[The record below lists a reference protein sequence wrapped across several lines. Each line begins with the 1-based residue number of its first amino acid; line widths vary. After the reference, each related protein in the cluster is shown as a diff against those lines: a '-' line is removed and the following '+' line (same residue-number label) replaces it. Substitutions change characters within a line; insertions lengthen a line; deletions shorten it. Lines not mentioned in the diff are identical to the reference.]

1 MIVLGK
7 DVAGLQIRW
16 IGRTLMVKW
25 KEKLKQLPVKTKL
38 QTYRTLIIIITL
50 VMGAVALGLSL
61 LMDFQVR
68 KITNNW
74 SPTLARVMETNTLT
88 SDYRM
93 KQYGHLVST
102 TDAEMTAYETEL
114 TKIEQDIE
122 TVCAAF
128 EADLSTEE
136 EEELYSVIRTKWD
149 EYKSASAEVLELSRQ
164 NKMEQGN
171 KLMTGEM
178 LDVYNDFQDSFAEL
192 KTYEEN
198 QLAKAKANVVTMFWV
213 MVVVIVAIVIVAI
226 MLVTSLGKLLITLIT
241 EPVAQITEAARRMYG
256 GDMSAGSLIT
266 YESTDEF
273 GVVSD
278 ALRGAMKNLAD
289 YIEEISG
296 NLREIAKGDL
306 TKQSDEITDF
316 LGDFADIKESFVY
329 ILKKFNVALTEIQNT
344 SDQVASNAG
353 TLANSS
359 RALSE
364 GATDQAS
371 AIEELTATINT
382 VANLAEESAKNSQQA
397 YEDIRLSA
405 DKAEQEKQK
414 MEELTEEMRRIT
426 EISREIENIITAIE
440 EIASQTNLLS
450 LNASIEAARAGEA
463 GKGFAVVADQI
474 GKLAADSAQ
483 SAVDTRELIGKTLE
497 EIEKG
502 NAITAST
509 SEAFDRVIEEMK
521 DFAKVAQSIK
531 ENVTDSAQALE
542 QVEQGIEQI
551 SAVMQNTAE
560 ASQECTSI
568 SDSLSDESG
577 TLDELVKE
585 FKLY

>member
-1 MIVLGK
+1 
-7 DVAGLQIRW
+7 
-16 IGRTLMVKW
+16 MVKW

-74 SPTLARVMETNTLT
+74 SPTLARVMETDTLT
-88 SDYRM
+88 SDYRI

>member
-1 MIVLGK
+1 
-7 DVAGLQIRW
+7 
-16 IGRTLMVKW
+16 MVKW

-102 TDAEMTAYETEL
+102 TDAKMTAYETEL

-289 YIEEISG
+289 YIEEISD

>member
-1 MIVLGK
+1 M
-7 DVAGLQIRW
+7 
-16 IGRTLMVKW
+16 KW
-25 KEKLKQLPVKTKL
+25 KEKLKQLSVKAKL
-38 QTYRTLIIIITL
+38 QSYRTLVIIITL
-50 VMGAVALGLSL
+50 VMGTVALGLSL
-61 LMDFQVR
+61 LMDLQVR

-74 SPTLARVMETNTLT
+74 SPTLARVMETDTLT

-213 MVVVIVAIVIVAI
+213 MVVVIVAIVVVAI

-266 YESTDEF
+266 YESTDEL

>member
-1 MIVLGK
+1 M
-7 DVAGLQIRW
+7 
-16 IGRTLMVKW
+16 KW
-25 KEKLKQLPVKTKL
+25 KEKLKQLPVKAKL
-38 QTYRTLIIIITL
+38 QSYRTLVIIITL
-50 VMGAVALGLSL
+50 VMGAVALGLSVM
-61 LMDFQVR
+61 MDLQVR

-74 SPTLARVMETNTLT
+74 SPTLARVMETDTLT

-102 TDAEMTAYETEL
+102 TDADMEAFEAEL
-114 TKIEQDIE
+114 TQIEQDIE
-122 TVCAAF
+122 NVCAAF
-128 EADLSTEE
+128 EANLSTEK

-149 EYKSASAEVLELSRQ
+149 EYKSVSAEVLELSRQ
-164 NKMEQGN
+164 NKLEQGN
-171 KLMTGEM
+171 KLMVGEM
-178 LDVYNDFQDSFAEL
+178 LTIYNDFQDSFTEL

-198 QLAKAKANVVTMFWV
+198 QLAKAKASVVTMFWI
-213 MVVVIVAIVIVAI
+213 MVVSIVAIVIVAI
-226 MLVTSLGKLLITLIT
+226 ALVTSLGKMLIALIT

>member
-1 MIVLGK
+1 M
-7 DVAGLQIRW
+7 
-16 IGRTLMVKW
+16 KW
-25 KEKLKQLPVKTKL
+25 KEKLKQLPVKAKL
-38 QTYRTLIIIITL
+38 QSYRTLVIIITL

-61 LMDFQVR
+61 LMDLQVR

-74 SPTLARVMETNTLT
+74 SPTLARVMETDTLT

-93 KQYGHLVST
+93 KQYAHLVSK
-102 TDAEMTAYETEL
+102 TDEEMTAFEAEL
-114 TKIEQDIE
+114 AQIEQDIE

-128 EADLSTEE
+128 EADLTTEK

-149 EYKSASAEVLELSRQ
+149 EYKTASAEIIQLSRQ
-164 NKMEQGN
+164 DKWEQAN
-171 KLMTGEM
+171 KLMLGEM
-178 LDVYNDFQDSFAEL
+178 LDTYNDFQDSFAEL
-192 KTYEEN
+192 KTYEEG

-213 MVVVIVAIVIVAI
+213 MVVVIVAIVVGAI

-266 YESTDEF
+266 YESTDEL